1 MVFEFIQPFFQSYP
15 RTAVILASLLISLFI
30 SIVNYFVLN
39 KERMS
44 EIKKRQKDLQEEM
57 KQHKDNPQRM
67 MELQKEM
74 FSHMGETFKHSMKPM
89 MITFIP
95 IILLF
100 PIVRNLLLST
110 EIAKTWFW
118 WYLGASIVSSMI
130 FRKLFKLP

>member
-1 MVFEFIQPFFQSYP
+1 MALEFIQSFFQSYP
-15 RTAVILASLLISLFI
+15 RTAVIIASLLISLFI
-30 SIVNYFVLN
+30 SVVNYFVLN
-39 KERMS
+39 KERMQ

-110 EIAKTWFW
+110 EIASTWFW